1 MANLHMP
8 TDAQIAEEFS
18 IFQEAI
24 GRCRN
29 GNTLKSIHPY
39 VLRQFAVQVFKVR
52 ALRALEK

>member
-8 TDAQIAEEFS
+8 TDSQIAEEVS

-29 GNTLKSIHPY
+29 ANSMRFIAPY
-39 VLRQFAVQVFKVR
+39 VLRQFAVQVMKVR
-52 ALRALEK
+52 AKRALEK